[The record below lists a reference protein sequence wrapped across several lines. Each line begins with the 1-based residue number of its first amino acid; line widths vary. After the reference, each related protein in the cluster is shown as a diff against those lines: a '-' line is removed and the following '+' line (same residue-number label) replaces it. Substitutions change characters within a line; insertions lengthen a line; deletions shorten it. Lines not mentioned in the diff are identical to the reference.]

1 MVFSFSISLW
11 LFFSSS
17 ATIFGV
23 RNETTAGKGLRGE
36 GRVLFLDHRVRST
49 LTNLVVVEVYGG
61 ENLTTL
67 RAGKR
72 NYEREI

>member
-1 MVFSFSISLW
+1 M
-11 LFFSSS
+11 
-17 ATIFGV
+17 
-23 RNETTAGKGLRGE
+23 RNETTAGKGLREE